1 MINFII
7 FTDRNFQLMI
17 KKSLLL
23 FITFLFSGNLLAQ
36 IEKEIAPPYN
46 IKTVTFVQNEL
57 NVIPIFR
64 LGDGFEFQFD
74 DLYGTE
80 ANYFYTIT
88 HCDYD
93 WKPSQ
98 LAKNEYI
105 NGFDD
110 QRIQDYTNSLT
121 TLQLYSHYRIS
132 FPNRLT
138 QFRVSGNYIIKIL
151 NDDKEVVFSRKFIL
165 YEDLVSV
172 PMQVKRPRTLAVI
185 NQKQNIEFSIKSS
198 TINFQSPLQN
208 VKVLLMQNGRFDN
221 AITNIKPQYTI
232 GNDLIYRYDSETQFW
247 AGNEFLFFENKDIR
261 AANNNIARVD
271 TNGGIYSSYLYT
283 NQARANVPYTYFPD
297 VNGNF
302 IIKNISAQR
311 NEIEADYAW
320 VFFTLSAP
328 SYYGKKSIY
337 INGMFNNFAIS
348 DENKMDY
355 NAEKGVY
362 EKALMIKQ
370 GFTNYQYVISDSKRN
385 IDEENAIDGNFQQ
398 TENNYFALVY
408 YKENNQRYDR
418 IIGKGIASS
427 VDMTY

>member
-1 MINFII
+1 MSKISI
-7 FTDRNFQLMI
+7 L
-17 KKSLLL
+17 SLL
-23 FITFLFSGNLLAQ
+23 FFFSSIISFAQ
-36 IEKEIAPPYN
+36 VEKEITPPYN
-46 IKTVTFVQNEL
+46 IKTVTFVQNDQ
-57 NVIPIFR
+57 NTIPIFR
-64 LGDGFEFQFD
+64 LGDSFEFQFD

-98 LAKNEYI
+98 LVKNEYL

-110 QRIQDYTNSLT
+110 QRIQDYSNSLT
-121 TLQLYSHYRIS
+121 TLQLYSHYKLA
-132 FPNRLT
+132 FPNRFT
-138 QFRVSGNYIIKIL
+138 QFRVSGNYVIKIL

-165 YEDLVSV
+165 YEELVSV
-172 PMQVKRPRTLAVI
+172 PMQVKRPRSLSVI
-185 NQKQNIEFSIKSS
+185 NQKHNIEFSIKSS

-208 VKVLLMQNGRFDN
+208 VKVMLLQNGKFSN

-261 AANNNIARVD
+261 AANNNIARID
-271 TNGGIYSSYLYT
+271 TNGGIYNSHLYPS
-283 NQARANVPYTYFPD
+283 QARTNSPYTFFPD
-297 VNGNF
+297 INGNF
-302 IIKNISAQR
+302 IIKNINALR

-328 SYYGKKSIY
+328 SYFGKKSIY
-337 INGMFNNFAIS
+337 VNGMFNNFAIN
-348 DENKMDY
+348 EETKMEY
-355 NAEKGVY
+355 NAEKGIY

-370 GFTNYQYVISDSKRN
+370 GFTNFQYVISDAN
-385 IDEENAIDGNFQQ
+385 GNLDEENAVDGNFHQ

-408 YKENNQRYDR
+408 YRENNQRFDR
-418 IIGKGIASS
+418 IIGKGIANSI
-427 VDMTY
+427 DATY